1 MDSGACS
8 PQSVSSLC
16 DTPPCSPSSASVEGL
31 ALPPPRLRTLP
42 PTRSLPRPKPRYP
55 QSSTSPSVNSFCS
68 ASSFTSATPPNSFT
82 LDRPDAWLGL
92 SYGPVSLGAKPRKR
106 MGTREPAPQ
115 QYVRKHHRTQS
126 ELADYCSVSGRGGSS
141 ITWSSRETVLNS
153 HDPPSRNSRG
163 DIRCL
168 ENWSRIS
175 GTNLGAC
182 RGNKTAGGERVA
194 AVRHGQQEDDDGCFS
209 KENDEFG
216 PDKDD
221 WMIPRATG
229 ESQSM
234 ILPSLRRKR
243 LCNAP
248 IRPSPRKDS
257 QPLSKR
263 VSLHGLVTGGQSGH
277 CKYPGRP
284 PLSSRLI
291 PTWTSGRQ
299 HVLSSASTAAP
310 SKNLMNVFSKKGP

>member
-1 MDSGACS
+1 MDSGACT

-16 DTPPCSPSSASVEGL
+16 NTPPCSPSSASVEGL

-55 QSSTSPSVNSFCS
+55 QPSTSPSVNSFCS
-68 ASSFTSATPPNSFT
+68 ASSFTSATPPTSFT

-92 SYGPVSLGAKPRKR
+92 SYGPLSLGAKPRKR
-106 MGTREPAPQ
+106 LGALEPAPQ
-115 QYVRKHHRTQS
+115 QYARKHNRTQS
-126 ELADYCSVSGRGGSS
+126 ELAEFCSDSGRGGSS
-141 ITWSSRETVLNS
+141 ITWSSRETCLNS
-153 HDPPSRNSRG
+153 RNPRGRNSRG

-168 ENWSRIS
+168 ENWSRSS
-175 GTNLGAC
+175 GANLGSW
-182 RGNKTAGGERVA
+182 RGNKTGGEQVA
-194 AVRHGQQEDDDGCFS
+194 AVRHGQLRNDDGCFS
-209 KENDEFG
+209 KDDAEFG

-221 WMIPRATG
+221 WVIPRATG

-243 LCNAP
+243 LSNAP
-248 IRPSPRKDS
+248 IRPCPRKDA

-263 VSLHGLVTGGQSGH
+263 VSLHGLVTCGHSGH

-310 SKNLMNVFSKKGP
+310 SKNLMNVFSRKGP